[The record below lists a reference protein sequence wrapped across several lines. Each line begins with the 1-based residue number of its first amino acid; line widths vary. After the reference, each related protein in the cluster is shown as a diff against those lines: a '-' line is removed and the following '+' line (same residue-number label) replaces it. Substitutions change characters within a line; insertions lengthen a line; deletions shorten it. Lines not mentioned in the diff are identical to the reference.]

1 MKAVK
6 TILREEIET
15 DRETGLI
22 VRTKSMVQF
31 KKEPEFVKLYLDCLG
46 ILPRMVDWMLV

>member
-46 ILPRMVDWMLV
+46 IFTKNGGLMLV